1 MTELIDYLGFET
13 FDVSRRKRNIILELL
28 GLKEYKDKKDVD
40 LFIIRVA

>member
-13 FDVSRRKRNIILELL
+13 FDVSRLKRNIILELL
-28 GLKEYKDKKDVD
+28 SLKEYKDKKDVD